1 MRLWGVENWIAYPIF
16 AQRNVLQHLV
26 TQAQYTEIGR
36 KYRFSRMFTVKDFKA
51 RVPIHEYDDLKPYI
65 EFALKAFGE
74 NRCFC
79 GGDWPVS
86 LLAGSYFKIWQA
98 YKTIL
103 KELLNKEALEK
114 VFCQNAFEFYRLKQ
128 INLT

>member
-65 EFALKAFGE
+65 KRMMEGE
-74 NRCFC
+74 QNILWNTPRSEEHTSELQSHVNLVCR
-79 GGDWPVS
+79 
-86 LLAGSYFKIWQA
+86 LL
-98 YKTIL
+98 
-103 KELLNKEALEK
+103 
-114 VFCQNAFEFYRLKQ
+114 
-128 INLT
+128 